1 MDFDNF
7 YLLFAWNQIKSNDK
21 THSRTVQSPLTAAHR
36 RTRDVWLEVRL
47 DWFVPLLSSYDV
59 SRKWGDT
66 TSFVDVLSS
75 FWCYPNALKFLLFS
89 FNFTLLISH
98 SFASLLH
105 TCLLRDLTFVI
116 CGTGLTVHRLT
127 TSTRWRRMRIYWCVG
142 GLCSTLYAHLSISS
156 AW

>member
-1 MDFDNF
+1 MES
-7 YLLFAWNQIKSNDK
+7 NQIKRQDTLKDS
-21 THSRTVQSPLTAAHR
+21 VQFPLTAAHR

-89 FNFTLLISH
+89 FNFTLRFSHH
-98 SFASLLH
+98 SFASFLH
-105 TCLLRDLTFVI
+105 TCLLRDLTLVI

-127 TSTRWRRMRIYWCVG
+127 TSTRWRRMRIYSCVG
-142 GLCSTLYAHLSISS
+142 GLCSSLYAHLSISS